1 MNTSLFSVMHARSC
15 GFAKRAVVGPNSREQ
30 RQRYR
35 AVNRSGL
42 AIALFG
48 SAKAISA
55 LPDAVFAA
63 FGRGRVRLT
72 SGTFAAT
79 TRGATALSALMRKI

>member
-15 GFAKRAVVGPNSREQ
+15 GFAKRAVVNPNSREQ

-35 AVNRSGL
+35 AVNRSDL

-48 SAKAISA
+48 SARAVSA
-55 LPDAVFAA
+55 LPDAASAA

-72 SGTFAAT
+72 SGTLAAT
-79 TRGATALSALMRKI
+79 TRGMTELSALMCKI